1 MEKLTTLTGVGVPL
15 RRSNVDTDQIIPA
28 VFLKRVTKSGFDDAL
43 FYAWRRDP
51 NFVLNKPEYAGK
63 GQILG
68 SPAPNSASAP
78 PASTPCGRC
87 TITVSA
93 WSSRRASPTSSTA
106 TPPRTACWPRLC
118 RQESVE
124 LLWKLLE
131 EEPGREMTVSLETR
145 TVTCGDVTL
154 PFEVNDYVRWR
165 LMNGYDDIDLT
176 LQHEDDIAAYE
187 KMRAEKFPFKPKTIP
202 AKHWAEERIES
213 AREPED
219 ADWTGPL
226 ADRGII

>member
-1 MEKLTTLTGVGVPL
+1 M
-15 RRSNVDTDQIIPA
+15 I
-28 VFLKRVTKSGFDDAL
+28 
-43 FYAWRRDP
+43 
-51 NFVLNKPEYAGK
+51 
-63 GQILG
+63 
-68 SPAPNSASAP
+68 
-78 PASTPCGRC
+78 
-87 TITVSA
+87 
-93 WSSRRASPTSSTA
+93 SSRFADIFYGNTA
-106 TPPRTACWPRLC
+106 KNGVLAAIMP
-118 RQESVE
+118 QESVE

-202 AKHWAEERIES
+202 AKHWACNYGLAFRRGS
-213 AREPED
+213 MLASLLSQLG
-219 ADWTGPL
+219 TGPAESPPGFQQ
-226 ADRGII
+226 ADRG